1 MRLLTEAGLFR
12 LLMGQVRQ
20 LTNKQSEFSSLNHK
34 SSANKSQ
41 SRRTITGMSFNQVEM
56 YAVCIACQSRVI
68 WLLTYFFLLMAQ
80 EPARTSKSQRHP
92 APAKAPVLAE
102 RRRRTLPVGHNTE
115 CKSDLSLL
123 KLLES

>member
-68 WLLTYFFLLMAQ
+68 WLLTYFLLMAQ

-123 KLLES
+123 KLIGS